1 LGLSLATGASL
12 TSVEICPSATL
23 LSLVAMSRSLG
34 VGVLADGRAK
44 SAPVHVDNS
53 FAARGHPASTESQ
66 AKMCS
71 RTLVFPCLNR
81 TVKKWT
87 HRAGSSR
94 RLSPSPLP
102 LQIPILE
109 ESQGCGLQRQRVG
122 DMAYHCLPASL
133 QLWPSVSHTLLCVL
147 LKRRTQGHQAQ
158 KETLLI
164 SPPRLCQE
172 TWSHERLQQPRS
184 G

>member
-1 LGLSLATGASL
+1 MDVQSQLQSTWTTVLRLEVTLRGQSHRLRCVAGPWCFLALTEQSKNGPTELAVLEGSL
-12 TSVEICPSATL
+12 
-23 LSLVAMSRSLG
+23 
-34 VGVLADGRAK
+34 
-44 SAPVHVDNS
+44 
-53 FAARGHPASTESQ
+53 Q
-66 AKMCS
+66 A
-71 RTLVFPCLNR
+71 LFL
-81 TVKKWT
+81 
-87 HRAGSSR
+87 
-94 RLSPSPLP
+94 

>member
-102 LQIPILE
+102 PPDPNL
-109 ESQGCGLQRQRVG
+109 GG
-122 DMAYHCLPASL
+122 
-133 QLWPSVSHTLLCVL
+133 
-147 LKRRTQGHQAQ
+147 K
-158 KETLLI
+158 
-164 SPPRLCQE
+164 PRLWFAKTE
-172 TWSHERLQQPRS
+172 GGRYGLPLSPRLAPTVAVCVTHAPMCPAEKKNPGPPSPKGNTTYLTSKALS
-184 G
+184 GDLVP